1 MATQIVTL
9 RFTNRFL
16 SPPDVV
22 EMQISREAVAHVMDW
37 YGAFFAGDDYDVRL
51 NGRKLRLGINGEY
64 EPPTLDAK
72 ASRKAISKT

>member
-9 RFTNRFL
+9 RFTNRFQ

-51 NGRKLRLGINGEY
+51 NGRKLTLGINGEY
-64 EPPTLDAK
+64 EMQTIDVTP
-72 ASRKAISKT
+72 SRMAISKT